1 MKVYKFGGASVKD
14 AEALKNVAKILVAD
28 EPNNTLIVVSAM
40 GKNTNAFEKLALS
53 YFAKSDDSQVL
64 LNDIKAYHYSI
75 IEILFTD
82 KNHPVYNQVNNF
94 FVEIDWI
101 LEDEPQDPYNFIY
114 DQMVPTGE
122 LIASCILSNY
132 LNLSGI
138 LNKWIDARAYLQ
150 TDNNYRNANIN
161 WPKTQDLITQSLPA
175 ILKNELVVAQ
185 GFIGNTSENFTT
197 TLGREGSDY
206 TAAIFGNCLNAS
218 SVTIWKDVDGVLNAD
233 PKLFTNTVKFDQ
245 LSYSEAIEMA
255 YYGATVIHPKTLKPL
270 QNKNIPLLVKPFM
283 ASHQSGTK
291 ICNTE
296 NQIKSPI
303 IIVKNNQVLISLST
317 KDVSFIN
324 QNHLKNI
331 FVAFAD
337 LNVQV
342 NTMQISALTFS
353 ACFDFEET
361 QFNSLNQSLHTEFN
375 LKYNQNLQLITV
387 RHYNDAA
394 LKKVIENK
402 EILLEQLSRTTAQIV
417 VKSKTEE

>member
-14 AEALKNVAKILVAD
+14 AEALKNVAKILVAH
-28 EPNNTLIVVSAM
+28 EPNNILVVVSAM
-40 GKNTNAFEKLALS
+40 GKTTNAFEKLAQS
-53 YFAKSDDSQVL
+53 YFNKSDDCQVL
-64 LNDIKAYHYSI
+64 LNDIKAYHYTI
-75 IEILFTD
+75 IETLFTD
-82 KNHPVYNQVNNF
+82 KSHPVYNEINNF

-175 ILKNELVVAQ
+175 ILKYELVVTQ

-218 SVTIWKDVDGVLNAD
+218 SVTIWKDVAGVLNAD
-233 PKLFTNTVKFDQ
+233 PKLFTDTVKFDQ

-283 ASHQSGTK
+283 ASHESGTK
-291 ICNTE
+291 ICATE
-296 NQIKSPI
+296 NIIKTPI
-303 IIVKNNQVLISLST
+303 IIVKNNGSSP
-317 KDVSFIN
+317 KS
-324 QNHLKNI
+324 
-331 FVAFAD
+331 
-337 LNVQV
+337 
-342 NTMQISALTFS
+342 M
-353 ACFDFEET
+353 
-361 QFNSLNQSLHTEFN
+361 
-375 LKYNQNLQLITV
+375 
-387 RHYNDAA
+387 
-394 LKKVIENK
+394 
-402 EILLEQLSRTTAQIV
+402 EI
-417 VKSKTEE
+417 